1 MERDEPTIKG
11 WQAFKGRFLFGA
23 SAQTLPPPEIV
34 KRGDET
40 CSQEPMGNGGFI
52 AQCDFDR
59 LDQQ

>member
-11 WQAFKGRFLFGA
+11 WRAFKGRFLFGA
-23 SAQTLPPPEIV
+23 SAQQLPPLEIV

-40 CSQEPMGNGGFI
+40 CSQESMGNGGYV